1 MRVKRT
7 TKLTVVTLSLMFFAL
22 LTVFLMALAITLGMT
37 GLSQAQT
44 LTQEQIGMLTGP
56 DRQRILEEGAR
67 KEGKVTIYSGM
78 IVDQALRPMIDS
90 FMKKYPY
97 IKAEFWRAD
106 SNKIVQKLLAEARAK
121 AITGDVGESTSL
133 SEPLIKAGVVVPFK
147 SPQLDVYPKDYTDPK
162 NLWGATRFS
171 YFGIAY
177 NTKAVAAA
185 DVPKSYD
192 DLLDPK
198 WQGKIAWRDGSDTGS
213 SLFVTNILMLM
224 GEQKGEEYLKKL
236 ATQNIVNFTGS
247 ARTLVNRVIEGEYPL
262 ALNIFL
268 HHPVISAQKGAPVAA
283 LPLEPVPSLNGTVLF
298 IKGSKNPHAAMLLI
312 DFMLSEEGQKT
323 FEAADYLP
331 AHPNV
336 STNPILQSIIPK
348 KAGLKENFITPEKLF
363 DLNDK
368 SEELLKKYF
377 KN

>member
-1 MRVKRT
+1 MRAWQYG
-7 TKLTVVTLSLMFFAL
+7 TVALIGLAVTL
-22 LTVFLMALAITLGMT
+22 
-37 GLSQAQT
+37 GLNGPSAAQT
-44 LTQEQIGMLTGP
+44 RTQEQIGMLSGP
-56 DRQRILEEGAR
+56 DRQQILEAGAR

-78 IVDQALRPMIDS
+78 IVDQALRPMIES
-90 FMKKYPY
+90 FMQKYPY

-133 SEPLIKAGVVVPFK
+133 SEPLIKAGVVMPFK
-147 SPQLDVYPKDYTDPK
+147 SPQLDVYPKDYTDPR
-162 NLWGATRFS
+162 NLWGATRLS
-171 YFGIAY
+171 YFGAAY
-177 NTKAVAAA
+177 NTKIVAAA

-198 WQGKIAWRDGSDTGS
+198 WKGKIAWRDGSDSGS

-224 GEQKGEEYLKKL
+224 GEQKGEAYLKQL

-312 DFMLSEEGQKT
+312 DFILSEEGQKN
-323 FEAADYLP
+323 FEAADYFP

-336 STNPILQSIIPK
+336 KTNPILESIIPK

-368 SEELLKKYF
+368 SEALLKKYF
-377 KN
+377 KG

>member
-1 MRVKRT
+1 MRTTRT
-7 TKLTVVTLSLMFFAL
+7 TKLTVATLSLMFFAL
-22 LTVFLMALAITLGMT
+22 MIAVFMALAITLGLS

-44 LTQEQIGMLTGP
+44 LTQEQIGMLSGP
-56 DRQRILEEGAR
+56 DRQKILEDGAR
-67 KEGKVTIYSGM
+67 KEGRVTIYSGM
-78 IVDQALRPMIDS
+78 IVEQALRPMIDS

-106 SNKIVQKLLAEARAK
+106 SSKIVQKILAEARAK
-121 AITGDVGESTSL
+121 SVVGDVGESTSL
-133 SEPLIKAGVVVPFK
+133 SEPMIKAGVVVPFK
-147 SPQLDVYPKDYTDPK
+147 SPQLDVYPKDYTDPR

-177 NTKAVAAA
+177 STRSVAAA
-185 DVPKSYD
+185 DVPKSYE

-198 WQGKIAWRDGSDTGS
+198 WKNKIAWRDGSDSGS
-213 SLFVTNILMLM
+213 PLFVTNILMLM
-224 GEQKGEEYLKKL
+224 GEQKGEAYLKQL
-236 ATQNIVNFTGS
+236 ATQNVVNFTGS
-247 ARTLVNRVIEGEYPL
+247 ARTLVNRVIEGEYTL

-368 SEELLKKYF
+368 SEALLKKYF
-377 KN
+377 KG